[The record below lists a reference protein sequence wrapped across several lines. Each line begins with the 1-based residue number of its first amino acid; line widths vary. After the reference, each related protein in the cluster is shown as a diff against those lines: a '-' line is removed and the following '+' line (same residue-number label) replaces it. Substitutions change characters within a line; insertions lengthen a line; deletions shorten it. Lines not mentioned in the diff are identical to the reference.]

1 MACPSGV
8 VLSTIELTMFSGRH
22 QGPERPGFG
31 GVPAGRVRHA
41 RGPAEPA
48 VRAEG
53 EGRATADRP
62 LRVRAEDDRQRTA
75 AERVRRRPAGVA
87 DGRLRPVRR
96 NGPVADGPPRRV
108 HVPAASPVRRA
119 PAEAVR
125 AALRRPASRWVYP
138 GDGRESVAGVSQ
150 PFSRYGHNMRN
161 FRRASVFFARFSLT
175 NDSKKINKQISVV
188 TRTTGRET
196 LFRGMD
202 PIRQVQDTR
211 LTNIINI

>member
-1 MACPSGV
+1 
-8 VLSTIELTMFSGRH
+8 MFSGRH

-62 LRVRAEDDRQRTA
+62 LRVRAEDDRRTA

-87 DGRLRPVRR
+87 DGRVRPVRG

-125 AALRRPASRWVYP
+125 AALRRPASRWVP
-138 GDGRESVAGVSQ
+138 RAPADHAAGV
-150 PFSRYGHNMRN
+150 H
-161 FRRASVFFARFSLT
+161 AR
-175 NDSKKINKQISVV
+175 
-188 TRTTGRET
+188 
-196 LFRGMD
+196 
-202 PIRQVQDTR
+202 
-211 LTNIINI
+211 